1 MLPDNFSIGIENHET
16 GAASSLVQTSDVCHI
31 VKTTKD
37 LSKYSRIGSSPYM
50 FTSKLNPQQREQALA
65 SLASEEFDI
74 LIIGGGVNGVGAA
87 LDAVTRGLK
96 VALVEAHD
104 FAAGTSSRSSK
115 LIHGGLRYLEQYDF
129 KLVREALHERELMVS
144 TQCPHLVKPVSFLYP
159 LTEKVKERTY
169 VGAGLA
175 LYDALRGFKRALPSH
190 KHLTGKTIASISPS
204 LRQDIITGA
213 IRYFDAQV
221 DDARHTMMIARTA
234 ARHGAVMATGVRVD
248 DLTRSG
254 KKVTGVVAID
264 QATNKKFTIAAKAT
278 IMCAGVWSDELH
290 EKFGLTAG
298 YSVAMSK
305 GVHIVVPGD
314 AIQSKDGIILKTP
327 VSVLFLIPWG
337 DKWIVGT
344 TDTPYEG
351 DRSKPLATQE
361 DVQYILDQ
369 ANRVLEP
376 KLKAEDI
383 IGVFAGLRPL
393 VANKTGSAT
402 TKLSRE
408 HTVDRPAPGF
418 VSMAGGKYT
427 TYRVMAKDAVDLAVL
442 DLRRLVS
449 DSVTDKLPLIGADGY
464 FALKQQ
470 VSKIA
475 EDTQMSE
482 ATITHLLDRYGSL
495 IEEILELIAE
505 DSSLAERIIP
515 ELPYLKA
522 EILHAA
528 THEGALSVEDVLLR
542 RTRISFEAVDGGADA
557 AKEVAKIIG
566 EPLGWGAK
574 ERNASVSAFLE
585 VIEREEEAL
594 VELVNS

>member
-1 MLPDNFSIGIENHET
+1 
-16 GAASSLVQTSDVCHI
+16 
-31 VKTTKD
+31 
-37 LSKYSRIGSSPYM
+37 M
-50 FTSKLNPQQREQALA
+50 FTSQLNAHQRENAIA

-87 LDAVTRGLK
+87 LDAVSRGLR

-190 KHLTGKTIASISPS
+190 KHLTGKTIATISPS

-234 ARHGAVMATGVRVD
+234 ARHGAVMATGVRVVE
-248 DLTRSG
+248 LIRNG
-254 KKVTGVVAID
+254 KKVSGAVALD
-264 QATNKKFTIAAKAT
+264 SQTNKKIKISAKAT

-290 EKFGLTAG
+290 AQFGLTAG

-314 AIQSKDGIILKTP
+314 AIHSKDGIILKTA

-351 DRSKPLATQE
+351 DRANPLATHE

-376 KLKAEDI
+376 KLDAKDI
-383 IGVFAGLRPL
+383 LGVFAGLRPL
-393 VANKTGSAT
+393 VANKTTSAT

-408 HTVDRPAPGF
+408 HVVDRPAPGF

-449 DSVTDKLPLIGADGY
+449 DSVTEKVPLMGADGY
-464 FALKQQ
+464 FALQQQ
-470 VSKIA
+470 VSRIA
-475 EDTQMSE
+475 EENSLTE
-482 ATITHLLDRYGSL
+482 ASVTHLLNRYGSL
-495 IEEILELIAE
+495 IEEILDIIEE
-505 DSSLAERIIP
+505 DSSLAERISP
-515 ELPYLKA
+515 DLPYLKA

-528 THEGALSVEDVLLR
+528 THEGARSVEDVLMR
-542 RTRISFEAVDGGADA
+542 RTRISFEAADSGVGI

-566 EPLGWGAK
+566 TSLGWGVK
-574 ERNASVSAFLE
+574 ERNASVDAFLE
-585 VIEREEEAL
+585 VIAQEEIAL
-594 VELVNS
+594 AQFVNS

>member
-1 MLPDNFSIGIENHET
+1 
-16 GAASSLVQTSDVCHI
+16 
-31 VKTTKD
+31 
-37 LSKYSRIGSSPYM
+37 M
-50 FTSKLNPQQREQALA
+50 FTSQLNPLQRQQALK

-87 LDAVTRGLK
+87 LDAVSRGLK

-104 FAAGTSSRSSK
+104 YAAGTSSRSSK

-190 KHLTGKTIASISPS
+190 KHLTGKTISTISPS

-234 ARHGAVMATGVRVD
+234 ARHGAVMATGVRVE

-264 QATNKKFTIAAKAT
+264 TATNKKFTISAKAT

-314 AIQSKDGIILKTP
+314 AIHSKDGIILKTA

-351 DRSKPLATQE
+351 DCSKPLATQE

-369 ANRVLEP
+369 ANRVLDP
-376 KLKAEDI
+376 QLKAEDI

-418 VSMAGGKYT
+418 VSIAGGKYT

-442 DLRRLVS
+442 DLRRLVN
-449 DSVTDKLPLIGADGY
+449 DSVTEKLPLIGADGY

-470 VSKIA
+470 VAKIA
-475 EDTQMSE
+475 EDHALSE
-482 ATITHLLDRYGSL
+482 ATVTHLLDRYGSL
-495 IEEILELIAE
+495 IEEILELIAH

-542 RTRISFEAVDGGADA
+542 RTRISFEVFDGGADA

-574 ERNASVSAFLE
+574 ERSASVSAFLA
-585 VIEREEEAL
+585 VIEKEEEAL
-594 VELVNS
+594 VELINS

>member
-1 MLPDNFSIGIENHET
+1 
-16 GAASSLVQTSDVCHI
+16 
-31 VKTTKD
+31 
-37 LSKYSRIGSSPYM
+37 M
-50 FTSKLNPQQREQALA
+50 FTSQLNPQQRAAALT
-65 SLASEEFDI
+65 SLATEEFDI

-129 KLVREALHERELMVS
+129 KLVREALRERELMVS

-175 LYDALRGFKRALPSH
+175 LYDALRGLKRALPSH
-190 KHLTGKTIASISPS
+190 KHLTGKTIAAISPS

-234 ARHGAVMATGVRVD
+234 ARHGAVMATGVRVE
-248 DLTRSG
+248 DLIRSG
-254 KKVTGVVAID
+254 KRITGVVAVD
-264 QATNKKFTIAAKAT
+264 MMTNKKINISAKAT

-290 EKFGLTAG
+290 AKFDLTPG
-298 YSVAMSK
+298 YTVAMSK
-305 GVHIVVPGD
+305 GVHIVLPGD
-314 AIQSKDGIILKTP
+314 AIKSKDGIILKTP
-327 VSVLFLIPWG
+327 VSVLFLIPWA

-351 DRSKPLATQE
+351 DRTKPVATQE

-369 ANRVLEP
+369 ANRVLDP
-376 KLKAEDI
+376 QLKADDI

-418 VSMAGGKYT
+418 VSIAGGKYT

-442 DLRRLVS
+442 DLRKLVNE
-449 DSVTDKLPLIGADGY
+449 SVTDKLPLIGADGY
-464 FALKQQ
+464 FALVQQ
-470 VSKIA
+470 TSKIS
-475 EDTQMSE
+475 ENFSISE
-482 ATITHLLDRYGSL
+482 ATVTHLLNRYGAL
-495 IEEILELIAE
+495 IEEILAIIAA
-505 DSSLAERIIP
+505 DSSMSQRLIP
-515 ELPYLKA
+515 ELPYIKA
-522 EILHAA
+522 EILHAV

-542 RTRISFEAVDGGADA
+542 RTRISFEAFDGGVDVAAD
-557 AKEVAKIIG
+557 VAKIIG
-566 EPLGWGAK
+566 AELGWGAK
-574 ERNASVSAFLE
+574 ERSASVKSFTD
-585 VIEREEEAL
+585 VMTKEEEAL